1 MEKTL
6 CRLPHTAIKKFLGAL
21 CLLFLGYLDFLRF
34 VE

>member
-6 CRLPHTAIKKFLGAL
+6 CCLPHTAIKWFLGAL
-21 CLLFLGYLDFLRF
+21 CLLLLGDLDFLRL